1 MVLLLVLSR
10 GGSDLHWLVVR
21 FRGGL
26 EDPTAGYRRSKD
38 SALLLLGLGTKSRG

>member
-38 SALLLLGLGTKSRG
+38 SVLLLLGMGTRSRG